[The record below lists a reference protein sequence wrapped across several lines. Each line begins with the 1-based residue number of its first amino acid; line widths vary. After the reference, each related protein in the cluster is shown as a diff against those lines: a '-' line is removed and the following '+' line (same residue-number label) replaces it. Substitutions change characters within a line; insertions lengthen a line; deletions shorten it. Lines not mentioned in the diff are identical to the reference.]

1 MFTVAV
7 VTDTVKNVKYH
18 YRLTVNTDVII
29 PTAITLSPNF
39 PNPFNVTTT
48 IRFFLP
54 TWEEVALSVVDLKGR
69 EVKSVKLGEVQAGY
83 NEVTLEARDLP
94 SGPYIIKLDG
104 ETETV
109 ARKVMLIK

>member
-1 MFTVAV
+1 M
-7 VTDTVKNVKYH
+7 
-18 YRLTVNTDVII
+18 
-29 PTAITLSPNF
+29 
-39 PNPFNVTTT
+39 
-48 IRFFLP
+48 
-54 TWEEVALSVVDLKGR
+54 DLKGR

>member
-1 MFTVAV
+1 MVWPARPRWGG
-7 VTDTVKNVKYH
+7 YP
-18 YRLTVNTDVII
+18 I
-29 PTAITLSPNF
+29 

-48 IRFFLP
+48 LRFILP

-69 EVKSVKLGEVQAGY
+69 EVKRIRLDDVQAGY
-83 NEVTLEARDLP
+83 NEVTLEARELP

-109 ARKVMLIK
+109 ASKVMLIK